1 MKTRVFIVRHTE
13 TIGNVEKRLT
23 GRQDYEIT
31 ERGQVLIQKLTKEL
45 EKIKFDRAYSST
57 SRRAIKT
64 IEPIVEKQNLKI
76 EESDELCEMYFGIYD
91 GWKWEDVNKIQ
102 PEIKQTQNEINEI
115 VGIPGQESMEETA
128 KRMYNYIFKIVK
140 ENEGKT
146 ILISS
151 HGTICDEYAKKDSRI
166 EVIHK
171 ANGGLSDAR
180 NVGISKAKGRYIGFV
195 DSDDYIKEDMY
206 EILLNL
212 IKKYDADV
220 SICNLYDVID
230 GNECIRNKENGIREY
245 SRLDIL
251 KEVLLDKNIQSYA
264 WNKLYEKELFDE
276 IKYPIR
282 KKYEDIGTT
291 FYVFEKCN
299 KNSKKNQ
306 KR

>member
-1 MKTRVFIVRHTE
+1 MMKTRVFIVRHTE

-140 ENEGKT
+140 ENEGKERT
-146 ILISS
+146 KITPWNI
-151 HGTICDEYAKKDSRI
+151 DE
-166 EVIHK
+166 V
-171 ANGGLSDAR
+171 
-180 NVGISKAKGRYIGFV
+180 V
-195 DSDDYIKEDMY
+195 
-206 EILLNL
+206 
-212 IKKYDADV
+212 
-220 SICNLYDVID
+220 
-230 GNECIRNKENGIREY
+230 NKEKTREGFFKKLTNSCTY
-245 SRLDIL
+245 LVG
-251 KEVLLDKNIQSYA
+251 ETVLPKVSLV
-264 WNKLYEKELFDE
+264 YEKYLAL
-276 IKYPIR
+276 
-282 KKYEDIGTT
+282 
-291 FYVFEKCN
+291 
-299 KNSKKNQ
+299 
-306 KR
+306 